1 MKDKWSLSF
10 AINVKQLLNKQYS
23 KIHLSQKHYWEN
35 FEITYSKYRFWILKI
50 IVFLA
55 DIGYLVKLLSNH
67 YATLSPLNFEN
78 ISNFEGRSLTLT
90 AYEKRV
96 VYKL

>member
-1 MKDKWSLSF
+1 M
-10 AINVKQLLNKQYS
+10 
-23 KIHLSQKHYWEN
+23 
-35 FEITYSKYRFWILKI
+35 LKM

-55 DIGYLVKLLSNH
+55 DIRYLVKLLSNH

-90 AYEKRV
+90 AYEKKE